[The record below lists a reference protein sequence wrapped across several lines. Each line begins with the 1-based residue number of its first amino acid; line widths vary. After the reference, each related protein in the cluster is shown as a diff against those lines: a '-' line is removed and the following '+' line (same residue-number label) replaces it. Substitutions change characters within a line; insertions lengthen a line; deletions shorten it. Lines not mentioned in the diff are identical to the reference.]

1 MAVSGTENQIRR
13 NQMLKRMT
21 TALIFMMI
29 IILTACTPN
38 PGTSG
43 NLNDFASL
51 SDTEKSGLATA
62 IIKDSMNNITDSNVH
77 GTSIG
82 DDATVSYLFYLKN
95 KTYAGFEFSSGAI
108 VIELAGTKTINQD
121 GTITVNAETLK
132 ISTEV
137 PLVLKDTGETLD
149 LSTSSPVTLSEGD
162 AVIELRNTDDG
173 YKHTVTKMNIYAEGS
188 WITSSDTGSDDTENN
203 KPEPEPSADSTTI
216 AAYIFQAQNLLWN
229 LDNPSE
235 YLTTS
240 SDDESDTTYIVRKD
254 IYFDSIEV
262 KLLKD
267 SAITYRETDDSS
279 YEGYELYAE
288 IETENYHL
296 HITIETE
303 YSDHKNPMISI
314 TLDSLVI
321 DYEEMAK
328 RLSELF
334 G

>member
-1 MAVSGTENQIRR
+1 
-13 NQMLKRMT
+13 MLKRMT
-21 TALIFMMI
+21 TALILMMI

-51 SDTEKSGLATA
+51 SDTDKAGLATA
-62 IIKDSMNNITDSNVH
+62 IIKDSMKNITDSNVH

-82 DDATVSYLFYLKN
+82 EDATVSYLFYLSN

-108 VIELAGTKTINQD
+108 VIDLAGTKTINQN
-121 GTITVNAETLK
+121 GTITVNAETME
-132 ISTEV
+132 ISTEI

-149 LSTSSPVTLSEGD
+149 LSTSRVTLSEGD
-162 AVIELRNTDDG
+162 VAIEFRNTDDG
-173 YKHTVTKMNIYAEGS
+173 YKHTVTKMDITAESS

-203 KPEPEPSADSTTI
+203 KPEPTPSADSTAI

-229 LDNPSE
+229 LDDPSE

-240 SDDESDTTYIVRKD
+240 SDDESDTMYIVKKD
-254 IYFDSIEV
+254 RYFDSIGV
-262 KLLKD
+262 KLKKD

-279 YEGYELYAE
+279 YERYELYAE
-288 IETENYHL
+288 IGTENYHL
-296 HITIETE
+296 HVTVETE
-303 YSDHKNPMISI
+303 YSDHENPVIYI
-314 TLDSLVI
+314 TLDNLVI
-321 DYEEMAK
+321 DYEEMTK
-328 RLSELF
+328 KLSELF